1 MATYSVT
8 LTPSASTSTLGEWTA
23 IGSATSSQSYAK
35 QIIFTIPACE
45 ELASNGANITK
56 ITMHGYVRNG
66 TSSQK
71 QLQWGFKT
79 SASAGV
85 SDWAQLDGTNVVTNP
100 FIAINGWNKS
110 GYGYAQITKEY
121 SGDTAFAKWI
131 KQNAGVGLFLGIVQP
146 QSGKVISV
154 WNSVDA
160 WTITVDY
167 ELLGN
172 IPTIDKS
179 SVKLTETI
187 TTTINR
193 IISDSTTTL
202 NYKIGDNVLST
213 VDIGTATSHTFTV
226 PRTAGTYFPTAL
238 TSTLT
243 VEAVT
248 SVSSVTYGTISTTAT
263 ITLPD
268 DASPTATLYQQ
279 KRMWKSGVSTSAM
292 VDAYVQNQSGYTA
305 RLNVTYRYGSSIV
318 SYKAVCEGNE
328 VPYSDGVF
336 AYCPFT
342 TSGEVSTVFT
352 VTDSRGL
359 TGTLTVTNTVLPWA
373 APTIQLF
380 AIQRATD
387 AGVVAI
393 DGLCA
398 MVSASATASSITVN
412 DIEKNSMAF
421 KVQYSYIGGTDW
433 TDADV
438 ITTSSISSSIGG
450 LLTSGGKIID
460 SFNDMTGYEFRLL
473 VSDLYGTSTASDE
486 MPTKEQYWDIDE
498 SNGKMGFG
506 GDAPTAKDEFF
517 YRFHEPVDL
526 AGGYKEYSTQEVNT
540 GNTWIDGTGIFRTVI
555 QTTTDLVNSIGKVAE
570 LPSYINVPISFRA
583 FAKFAGDEAWRPV
596 PDAYHGG
603 DTWNVLVYFKDNE
616 IYMGFGSSWTG
627 TKDIVIILEY
637 TKVVGGTPIM
647 SNADVISVSRGTCL
661 SLPVNL
667 TSEGEAVTLDET
679 DYLVLTVREI
689 ASESSPILL
698 QITGD
703 KGSNVLTL
711 HEEDTASIAVGKYSA
726 EIRLYHFDCVYSIW
740 GIDATDTREKNLKN
754 FVILAGVGE

>member
-8 LTPSASTSTLGEWTA
+8 LTPSASTSTLGEWIA
-23 IGSATSSQSYAK
+23 VASATSSQSYAK
-35 QIIFTIPACE
+35 QIIFTIPACSD
-45 ELASNGANITK
+45 LASDGANITK

-66 TSSQK
+66 ASAQK

-85 SDWAQLDGTNVVTNP
+85 SEWAQLDGVNVVANP
-100 FIAINGWNKS
+100 FIAIDGWDHAD
-110 GYGYAQITKEY
+110 YGYAQITKEY
-121 SGDTAFAKWI
+121 SGDSAFAKWI
-131 KQNAGVGLFLGIVQP
+131 KQNAGSGLFLGIIQP

-154 WNSVDA
+154 WNSTDA

-172 IPTIDKS
+172 IPTTDKS
-179 SVKLTETI
+179 SAKLTETI

-248 SVSSVTYGTISTTAT
+248 TVSGATYGTISTTAT

-268 DASPTATLYQQ
+268 DASPTVALYKQT
-279 KRMWKSGVSTSAM
+279 RLWKAGVSTSSAIG
-292 VDAYVQNQSGYTA
+292 AYVQNQCGYKAQLT
-305 RLNVTYRYGSSIV
+305 VGYKYGSSIV

-336 AYCPFT
+336 TYCPFT
-342 TSGEVSTVFT
+342 TSGAVSTAFV

-359 TGTLTVTNTVLPWA
+359 TGTLTITNTVLPWA
-373 APTIQLF
+373 APAIQSF
-380 AIQRATD
+380 TVQRATSD
-387 AGVVAI
+387 GTIAI
-393 DGLCA
+393 DGTCA
-398 MVSASATASSITVN
+398 MVTATATASSLIVDT
-412 DIEKNSMAF
+412 EKNALTF
-421 KVQYSYIGGTDW
+421 TVQYREIGATDW
-433 TDADV
+433 ISADAIV
-438 ITTSSISSSIGG
+438 TASISTSISG
-450 LLTSGGKIID
+450 LLASSGTTID
-460 SFNDMTGYEFRLL
+460 TFNDMTGYEFRLS
-473 VSDLYGTSTASDE
+473 VADLYATSYASDE
-486 MPTKEQYWDIDE
+486 MPTKEQFWDIDE
-498 SNGKMGFG
+498 STGRMGFG
-506 GDAPTAKDEFF
+506 GDAPKSDDDFS

-526 AGGYKEYSTQEVNT
+526 AGGYKIYSTEEVAT

-555 QTTTDLVNSIGKVAE
+555 KTTTSIVNSIGKVGE
-570 LPSYINVPISFRA
+570 LPSYIKYPVSFRA
-583 FAKFAGDEAWRPV
+583 FAKYSGDEAWRPV

-627 TKDIVIILEY
+627 TKDIIIILEY
-637 TKVVGGTPIM
+637 TKVVGGTPVM
-647 SNADVISVSRGTCL
+647 SNADVISLSRGTCL
-661 SLPVNL
+661 SLPVNMV
-667 TSEGEAVTLDET
+667 SDGEPVVMDET

-703 KGSNVLTL
+703 NGSNVITI
-711 HEEDTASIAVGKYSA
+711 HESDTANMEVGKYSA
-726 EIRLYHFDCVYSIW
+726 EIRLYHFGCVYSVW
-740 GIDATDTREKNLKN
+740 GIDATDSREKNLKN